1 MKNSRRIILGIVATT
16 LICVVAMASCTYKS
30 KSGVSPD
37 VSFNKDIIP
46 IFHNSCAINSGC
58 HAGANNGNDYIDLR
72 DSVAYAT
79 IMKKGLVN
87 TSNPNASL
95 LYYEVS
101 AGLMPKEP
109 YSQLSSSQV
118 SLILNWIKQGAKN
131 N

>member
-1 MKNSRRIILGIVATT
+1 MKNSRRTIPGVIAAT
-16 LICVVAMASCTYKS
+16 LVCVVAMASCTYKS
-30 KSGVSPD
+30 KSSVNPD
-37 VSFNKDIIP
+37 VSFSKDMVP

-58 HAGANNGNDYIDLR
+58 HEGANNGNDYIDLR
-72 DSVAYAT
+72 DSVAYTT
-79 IMKKGLVN
+79 ITNKGLVN

-109 YSQLSSSQV
+109 YSQLSSNQV